1 MGCLFD
7 DIERPEKF
15 RFSLGMEF
23 GDELWNKVV
32 IEDGWQLSRELLLV
46 LESSFV
52 EE

>member
-1 MGCLFD
+1 
-7 DIERPEKF
+7 
-15 RFSLGMEF
+15 MEF